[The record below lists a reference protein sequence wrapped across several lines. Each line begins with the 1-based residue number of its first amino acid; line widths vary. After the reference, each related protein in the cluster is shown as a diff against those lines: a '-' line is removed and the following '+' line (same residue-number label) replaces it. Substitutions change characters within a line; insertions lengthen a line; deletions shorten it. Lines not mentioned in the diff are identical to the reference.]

1 VRTVEDED
9 YEYQRALQFD
19 RRISRMPVLQHL
31 TQILID
37 ELEAGARDKI
47 LDVGTGTGRLGIAL
61 SSVVSGG
68 VIVGID
74 PNRGMLR
81 VAREKISE
89 RKLQN
94 FSIVQ
99 GVAESL
105 PFPSE
110 VFDAACLLLSFHH
123 FSEHERA
130 VAEICRV
137 LRAGGQVLSVDPV
150 LEKPADEAEERL
162 NRLIEKAFKFAHGP
176 TFRFFTEA
184 ELRGLY
190 EGAGFAVER
199 GQVLSFPFRWRKIE
213 EVPMGAHW
221 LQAYELLLE
230 DAPSLVELF
239 ERKYFTFRERFG
251 EPVVHGEMKWVLV
264 KAVKT

>member
-1 VRTVEDED
+1 
-9 YEYQRALQFD
+9 
-19 RRISRMPVLQHL
+19 MPVLQHL

-47 LDVGTGTGRLGIAL
+47 LDVGAGTGRLGIAL
-61 SSVVSGG
+61 SSIVSRGMVVGM
-68 VIVGID
+68 D
-74 PNRGMLR
+74 PDRGMLK

-105 PFPSE
+105 PFPSG

-123 FSEHERA
+123 LSMHERA

-137 LRAGGQVLSVDPV
+137 LRAGGRVLSVDPI
-150 LEKPADEAEERL
+150 LEEPADEAEERL
-162 NRLIEKAFKFAHGP
+162 NQLIEKAFRFAHGP
-176 TFRFFTEA
+176 AFRFFTEA
-184 ELRGLY
+184 ELRKLY
-190 EGAGFAVER
+190 EGAGFSIEKC
-199 GQVLSFPFRWRKIE
+199 QVFSFPFRWRKME

-230 DAPSLVELF
+230 DAPPLVELF
-239 ERKYFTFRERFG
+239 ERKYFAFRERFG